1 MTPEQMA
8 LLSEEA
14 VRFIAEGQGALS
26 RDGMRSLAAEVLVL
40 RERTETWK
48 RRVRRA
54 VKGANART
62 AEQVRGALRN
72 AVNRN
77 ALTTATARLAEVER
91 ERDAANAGYARLGG
105 RLAGMAA
112 RAEQAE
118 AALAVKDARKSD
130 GWYRAY
136 QRALE
141 QAQEHIDALA
151 AKDARIAE
159 LEGNADHR
167 FVAELNRAQLQVVE
181 LRDALTAREAD
192 VRALREALK
201 AARGTMAHYE
211 SDCAYCDVGVN
222 PCPVE
227 TRIALIDAALTRTAP
242 PEAPRHDPPALHE
255 PRLGYCPKC
264 HQVMEFRHTCPEEK
278 PPDAS

>member
-77 ALTTATARLAEVER
+77 ALTTATARLAEMEASRDVWVKES
-91 ERDAANAGYARLGG
+91 DAARQL
-105 RLAGMAA
+105 LAEASPA
-112 RAEQAE
+112 TEESRAEGWRRFHRARDRADRAE
-118 AALAVKDARKSD
+118 A
-130 GWYRAY
+130 
-136 QRALE
+136 
-141 QAQEHIDALA
+141 ALA

-159 LEGNADHR
+159 LESAAMESPALKEERREKDAAR
-167 FVAELNRAQLQVVE
+167 EAELARVTTVLVGAQQE
-181 LRDALTAREAD
+181 LRNLTRLWMDEGLAKVAREAD

-201 AARGTMAHYE
+201 AALAELEPMRPIRIPTERAI
-211 SDCAYCDVGVN
+211 DVL
-222 PCPVE
+222 
-227 TRIALIDAALTRTAP
+227 AAALTRTAP
-242 PEAPRHDPPALHE
+242 QEA
-255 PRLGYCPKC
+255 K
-264 HQVMEFRHTCPEEK
+264 
-278 PPDAS
+278 